1 LDPTSSCGAM
11 QPPRASDYVGQASR
25 RYRRLYFFAPL
36 ADEALA
42 KSALRE
48 FFFDPLFHRAL
59 A

>member
-1 LDPTSSCGAM
+1 M
-11 QPPRASDYVGQASR
+11 QRPRTSDYVGQASR
-25 RYRRLYFFAPL
+25 RYRRLDFFAPL